1 MPPIYS
7 KKKARKGKLAKKFG
21 AVKAK
26 REVPEVLNVALLL
39 VVISITIF
47 LLVGGL
53 YDTFARP
60 PMVISTNQR
69 MSFFI
74 PFDTSSQTL
83 SESIF
88 TAMLSAVGAGG
99 LMIAYKSIKSGRT
112 ARLTS
117 IALIGGMAMLIIG
130 VLGIQLLLKAKIG

>member
-7 KKKARKGKLAKKFG
+7 KKKARKEKLAKKFG

-26 REVPEVLNVALLL
+26 RETPEVLNVALILA
-39 VVISITIF
+39 VISITIF

-53 YDTFARP
+53 YDAFTRP
-60 PMVISTNQR
+60 PMIISTNER
-69 MSFFI
+69 WSFFI
-74 PFDTSSQTL
+74 PYDTSSQTI

-117 IALIGGMAMLIIG
+117 IALIGGMVMLIIG
-130 VLGIQLLLKAKIG
+130 VLGIQLLLAAKIG